1 MKEVTEQMA
10 FYTTVVNLLGIKVL
24 KNGEGHLFIK
34 LGSGKIRPLK
44 A

>member
-1 MKEVTEQMA
+1 MKVRMA
-10 FYTTVVNLLGIKVL
+10 FYTTVINLMGIKLL
-24 KNGEGHLFIK
+24 KNGEGNFFIK